1 MSCTQVNRNIVTV
14 DNGRD
19 IITDF
24 DLRNGISIETEMTG
38 KQKIFVLIR
47 SSKGNTK
54 VPFQTVGAASNFRKE
69 LEHMLRVMECS

>member
-1 MSCTQVNRNIVTV
+1 MSCTKVSRSILSV

-19 IITDF
+19 VTTEF
-24 DLRNGISIETEMTG
+24 DLRNGVSIETEMTG